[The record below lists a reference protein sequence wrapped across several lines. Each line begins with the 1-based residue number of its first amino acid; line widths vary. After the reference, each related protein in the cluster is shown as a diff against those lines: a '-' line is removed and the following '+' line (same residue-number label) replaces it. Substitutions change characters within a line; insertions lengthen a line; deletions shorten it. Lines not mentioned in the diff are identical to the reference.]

1 MGQTAELPLEL
12 LFKRLLNEKRNQI
25 SNNEAGQI
33 PDKGGFPFVEQ
44 GYAPLFKHLEP
55 LLMLLGF
62 FGHIFKYLTH
72 GYGHLLKGFKPLGL
86 GGYVSYIPGAA
97 SSNLLRLSLQRSS
110 VTIAFSIL
118 FVLTDIGE
126 TKSYGLG
133 G

>member
-1 MGQTAELPLEL
+1 MGQTADLPLEL
-12 LFKRLLNEKRNQI
+12 FFKRLLNEKRNQI

-62 FGHIFKYLTH
+62 LGHIFKYLTH

-97 SSNLLRLSLQRSS
+97 FVEFASS
-110 VTIAFSIL
+110 FSAKIL
-118 FVLTDIGE
+118 GYNSIFHIICPHR
-126 TKSYGLG
+126 YR
-133 G
+133 